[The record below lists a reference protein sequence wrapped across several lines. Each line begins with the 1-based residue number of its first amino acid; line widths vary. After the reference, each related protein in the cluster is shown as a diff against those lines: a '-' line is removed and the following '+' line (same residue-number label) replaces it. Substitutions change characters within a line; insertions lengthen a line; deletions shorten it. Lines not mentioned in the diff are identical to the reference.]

1 MKTLILQ
8 LYQNVPNMLEIQ
20 VEFQFVQEKNNTTQT
35 NVFIN
40 TKNDFGNVKL
50 QPFLKLIH
58 IHADPNSGRVINT
71 SPIYLSSYHM
81 YDLKKNLR
89 KSLSV
94 LEDPDAY
101 VPDEKGEI
109 TIRDDAQ
116 QYSLWTM
123 ENIGGKRHF
132 IKCWC
137 GQAKRNFLDN
147 FGNITETVQE
157 KGIILQFDTMEK
169 AVFINIG
176 DFKQIFELIDD
187 INLVSL
193 AMQAGTME
201 LMHALSKGTTNSI
214 FEKNVPQQQPT
225 NYQNTRYP
233 QTYPSRYHF
242 GSTTQP
248 TYQEA
253 TTTGKSSGYQP
264 KQPTGQNYAKPKPAQ
279 QPKTTLP
286 PRSENVSATEPK
298 KPITEAVSNVPVDDV
313 PETTFD
319 SEEDAINSM
328 FNGD

>member
-116 QYSLWTM
+116 Q
-123 ENIGGKRHF
+123 
-132 IKCWC
+132 
-137 GQAKRNFLDN
+137 
-147 FGNITETVQE
+147 
-157 KGIILQFDTMEK
+157 
-169 AVFINIG
+169 
-176 DFKQIFELIDD
+176 
-187 INLVSL
+187 
-193 AMQAGTME
+193 
-201 LMHALSKGTTNSI
+201 
-214 FEKNVPQQQPT
+214 
-225 NYQNTRYP
+225 
-233 QTYPSRYHF
+233 
-242 GSTTQP
+242 
-248 TYQEA
+248 
-253 TTTGKSSGYQP
+253 
-264 KQPTGQNYAKPKPAQ
+264 
-279 QPKTTLP
+279 
-286 PRSENVSATEPK
+286 
-298 KPITEAVSNVPVDDV
+298 
-313 PETTFD
+313 
-319 SEEDAINSM
+319 
-328 FNGD
+328 